1 MITIAHNGLI
11 TQQIINLAYC
21 VWQQQ
26 TQVIMYPPACV
37 TNMVSEGQ
45 KIYSS
50 RDGWTNA
57 LPLLF
62 VLDNLWSNWKVII

>member
-1 MITIAHNGLI
+1 MILIAHNGLI

-26 TQVIMYPPACV
+26 TQVIMCYVPSCLR
-37 TNMVSEGQ
+37 NQHGFRRSKNIFLKQ
-45 KIYSS
+45 
-50 RDGWTNA
+50 NA